1 MKFHLHLID
10 LSLLLL
16 LALLSSCSNT
26 TNDDSIN
33 DITPSADS
41 NDNDYMFSSYKGL
54 VMTGYQGWF
63 SAEGDE
69 ANRGWYHYQKD
80 GEFAPNRSTIDYW
93 PDVSDY
99 TKTYET
105 SFKFSDG
112 KQASVFSSYDEET
125 VDLHFKWMKEYGIDG
140 AFMQRFV
147 AEIKNDKGKHHF
159 DKVLANAIAAARK
172 HGRAISIMYDL
183 SGCSSEDMDV
193 LIKDWKELQAT
204 FSLSDTTLNPT
215 YLRHNGNPLL
225 AIWGIGFNDGRRYNL
240 NDIDYLIDELKKN
253 DERSSLMLGV
263 PYYWRTLDKD
273 TENNPLLHS
282 IIKKCD
288 IVLPWAVGRYNETTY
303 DNISGERLSSD
314 LAWCKQNG
322 VDYIPLVFPG
332 FSWGNLQ
339 NDPDAYE
346 LIPRNRG
353 SFFWKQ
359 IAGAKEKGA
368 KSLYVAMF
376 DEIDEGTAIFKCL
389 RDNELPLNGDG
400 RFIGIDSSL
409 ESDYYLWL
417 TGEATKWMKGDSN
430 TYGSERPTR

>member
-1 MKFHLHLID
+1 
-10 LSLLLL
+10 
-16 LALLSSCSNT
+16 
-26 TNDDSIN
+26 
-33 DITPSADS
+33 
-41 NDNDYMFSSYKGL
+41 
-54 VMTGYQGWF
+54 
-63 SAEGDE
+63 
-69 ANRGWYHYQKD
+69 
-80 GEFAPNRSTIDYW
+80 
-93 PDVSDY
+93 
-99 TKTYET
+99 
-105 SFKFSDG
+105 
-112 KQASVFSSYDEET
+112 
-125 VDLHFKWMKEYGIDG
+125 
-140 AFMQRFV
+140 
-147 AEIKNDKGKHHF
+147 
-159 DKVLANAIAAARK
+159 
-172 HGRAISIMYDL
+172 
-183 SGCSSEDMDV
+183 
-193 LIKDWKELQAT
+193 
-204 FSLSDTTLNPT
+204 
-215 YLRHNGNPLL
+215 
-225 AIWGIGFNDGRRYNL
+225 
-240 NDIDYLIDELKKN
+240 
-253 DERSSLMLGV
+253 MLGV